1 MTCVIA
7 YVDGRVVV
15 VACDSAATTASSITV
30 RRGASKIWAMN
41 NCIIGFCGDFGFGQW
56 VRYGFEWEAPYEPY
70 EKWLVLTQKKLK
82 KAIVKRF
89 EKSEDW
95 QLIVA
100 VKGRIFVLS
109 PCGDVEE
116 TAKNFAVIGSGA
128 DAARGAIECMN
139 INNPEMMSWEKID
152 TAMAI
157 AAEYNSD
164 VRLPVHYLYCMNDY
178 SNEWE

>member
-15 VACDSAATTASSITV
+15 VACDSAATTESSITV

-56 VRYGFEWEAPYEPY
+56 VRYAFKWEAPYKPY
-70 EKWLVLTQKKLK
+70 EKWLVLTQKRLK
-82 KAIVKRF
+82 KAIMKRF

-100 VKGRIFVLS
+100 LDGRIFVLS

-116 TAKNFAVIGSGA
+116 TTKNFAAIGTGA

-139 INNPEMMSWEKID
+139 INNPDMMSWDKID

-164 VRLPVHYLYCMNDY
+164 VRLPVHYLYSMNDY
-178 SNEWE
+178 SNE